1 MKMRGKLLTAVTLV
15 ACGLSACVT
24 YPNPG
29 PTSPA
34 YIGGGKTQA
43 EFAQDDAHC
52 RDVAQQ
58 RAGLSPAEAAG
69 QSTATSAVVGTLL
82 GAGLGAGIGAAAGNA
97 GIGAAIG
104 AGSGAL
110 AGTAYGSGAGA
121 SSAAMVQQR
130 YDAEYQQCMYAAG
143 NIVPGMAPPPG
154 PRMSAPPP
162 PPPPGYGGTPPPQGS
177 GSVPPPPGYGSAPP
191 PTQQAGVTPSGDPTR
206 GQIENATRWRV
217 QVYVDQ
223 NPSALGSAPFLTLNP
238 GEVLPQNLDIGT
250 HRVVAQAFV
259 ETQFGPRPVGQFD
272 RSVQVDPRSSGWSL
286 RITEGDFR

>member
-1 MKMRGKLLTAVTLV
+1 MKMRGKLVAVVVLAV
-15 ACGLSACVT
+15 FGLSACMT

-34 YIGGGKTQA
+34 YIGDGKTQA
-43 EFAQDDAHC
+43 EFAQDDARC

-58 RAGLSPAEAAG
+58 RTGTSPGEAAG
-69 QSTATSAVVGTLL
+69 QSTATSAVLGTLL

-97 GIGAAIG
+97 GVGAAIG

-110 AGTAYGSGAGA
+110 LGTGYGSGAGA

-130 YDAEYQQCMYAAG
+130 YDAEYRQCMYVAG
-143 NIVPGMAPPPG
+143 NNVPGMPPPPG

-162 PPPPGYGGTPPPQGS
+162 PPPPGYGGTAPPQGS
-177 GSVPPPPGYGSAPP
+177 GSVPPPPAYGSPPP

-217 QVYVDQ
+217 QVYIDQ
-223 NPSALGSAPFLTLNP
+223 DPNSPGRAPSLTLNP
-238 GEVLPQNLDIGT
+238 NEVLPQNLDIGT
-250 HRVVAQAFV
+250 HRVMAQAFV
-259 ETQFGPRPVGQFD
+259 ETQFGTRPVGQFD